1 MTLTGLRSRLLPTVT
16 ALVAV
21 ALMAG
26 CGSTPMQPGPERA
39 PDERPGGYYQDDGPH
54 ASPPAD
60 LAAVPDAVPRDEPLH
75 RFANRPYQAL
85 GQSFT
90 PQTRVAPFTQ
100 RGKASWYGR
109 KFHGKRTASGEVYDM
124 YQMSAAHPTL
134 PIPSYARVTNLE
146 NGRSVVVRVN
156 DRGPFLR
163 GRVID
168 LSYTAA
174 YRLGYIDQGSAEVE
188 VVAIVPG
195 EEVEMAAGRP
205 VPPLPRPGV
214 PVVESAAV
222 ALPSLP
228 EASAIDALPQ
238 PATPPAPLETAA
250 DVAASVGGGS
260 GAAPADGVS
269 TTAGASL
276 PGAVVGAPAPTV
288 AGGAALAG
296 SAATEAP
303 MAGAQHFVQLGA
315 FSSRANA
322 EGFRNMAA
330 GELGES
336 VERLQVVPIGLRFR
350 LHLGP
355 YATVEEAR
363 ERAEAVGAALKI
375 KAFAVT
381 R

>member
-1 MTLTGLRSRLLPTVT
+1 MLFALGLL
-16 ALVAV
+16 
-21 ALMAG
+21 AG
-26 CGSTPMQPGPERA
+26 CGSTPIPSGPERV

-54 ASPPAD
+54 ANPPAD
-60 LAAVPDAVPRDEPLH
+60 LAAVPDAVPREEPLH
-75 RFANRPYQAL
+75 RFANRPYEAL

-90 PQTRVAPFTQ
+90 PQTQVAPFTQ

-124 YQMSAAHPTL
+124 YKMTAAHPTL
-134 PIPSYARVTNLE
+134 PIPSYARVTNLG

-168 LSYTAA
+168 LSYAAA
-174 YRLGYIDQGSAEVE
+174 YRLGYIEQGSAAVE
-188 VVAIVPG
+188 VMSIVPG
-195 EEVEMAAGRP
+195 DEVEMASGRA
-205 VPPLPRPGV
+205 VPPLRRPGV
-214 PVVESAAV
+214 AVVESAAV

-228 EASAIDALPQ
+228 EASAIEALPL
-238 PATPPAPLETAA
+238 PAAPLDTAA
-250 DVAASVGGGS
+250 GVAASVAGEGGEASAGKP
-260 GAAPADGVS
+260 GEAPLVD
-269 TTAGASL
+269 T
-276 PGAVVGAPAPTV
+276 APAPTPAV
-288 AGGAALAG
+288 AAGGDAPIAPAAA
-296 SAATEAP
+296 SPTAE
-303 MAGAQHFVQLGA
+303 QHFVQLGA

-322 EGFRNMAA
+322 EDFRTMAA
-330 GELGES
+330 GELGEP

-363 ERAEAVGAALKI
+363 KRAETVGATLKI
-375 KAFAVT
+375 KAFAVS